1 MDPPPTL
8 EQLRAKKEQ
17 LAQQLQKAQQE
28 EDEAAQQAALLLA
41 QNIDA
46 QGLQAAIARADV
58 AEQLAQTQQA
68 RILELTARNTVLEQ
82 EIVRIQ
88 TANTE
93 HLNAQSTILTDHQ
106 TLGST
111 VTAVAGQLAAGLG
124 ALEQVV
130 QTATRTIGEMREQHT
145 LLQPVLARFT
155 TAAPASTAA
164 PLRSQVL
171 EGTPNLSLARTAG
184 TSHLRNCCSCSHPH
198 ICSIAALAHTLTLV
212 QFMHSMAALA
222 HTLTLVQFM
231 HSMAALAH
239 TLTLVPLLQLLARS
253 HWFHCCS
260 C

>member
-1 MDPPPTL
+1 MDPL
-8 EQLRAKKEQ
+8 LSVDEARAKKEKLMKE
-17 LAQQLQKAQQE
+17 LADAQQQE
-28 EDEAAQQAALLLA
+28 EEAKQREALLLA

-88 TANTE
+88 TANTA

-111 VTAVAGQLAAGLG
+111 VTAMAGQLAAGLG

-164 PLRSQVL
+164 PLRSEVL
-171 EGTPNLSLARTAG
+171 GGTPNLSLARTAG

-212 QFMHSMAALA
+212 QFIHSIAVV
-222 HTLTLVQFM
+222 TR
-231 HSMAALAH
+231 
-239 TLTLVPLLQLLARS
+239 TLTLVPLLLLLTPS
-253 HWFHCCS
+253 HLFHCCS